1 MMMLMVV
8 VVMIMIMD
16 NFYWN
21 HLLQANQSARHPAFI
36 IFNSH
41 NSTEINISII
51 ISDEAPNA

>member
-1 MMMLMVV
+1 MVV

-21 HLLQANQSARHPAFI
+21 HLLQAKQSARHPAFI